1 MLSESVSWI
10 EVVWTLVSAVG
21 LFFALVNLREVL
33 ADYRAVQTVVPRNG
47 RHMLAKAAV
56 RIEAQRVFS
65 QVGYITIGIC
75 SMLLVTDFTEP
86 PRTIIGIILIVLGLA
101 QTVHS
106 MLDAILRRELVRQG
120 HGPHGVENGGLPG
133 QDASSSPVAEH
144 THHLATEQTRP
155 TSSGPVE

>member
-1 MLSESVSWI
+1 MMVSDSVSWI
-10 EVVWTLVSAVG
+10 ELVWTMVSTVG

-33 ADYRAVQTVVPRNG
+33 ADYRAVKDIVPRNG

-75 SMLLVTDFTEP
+75 SMLLVSDFTDP
-86 PRTIIGIILIVLGLA
+86 PRTIIGAILIVLGLA
-101 QTVHS
+101 QTIHS

-120 HGPHGVENGGLPG
+120 HGPHGVENGGLPDHDG
-133 QDASSSPVAEH
+133 LTD
-144 THHLATEQTRP
+144 RR
-155 TSSGPVE
+155 